1 MNPPACPEHEPLAS
15 NEDAEVERERALSRE
30 QEAAAAAKNRSP
42 SRMALPQHTPDP
54 GPPSR
59 CALVLAFAAIYTI
72 WGSTYLGIR
81 IALETMPPFLMAAGR
96 FLFAGS
102 ILFAFLKL
110 RGARWPNAHQWIAN
124 SIIGTLLLLGG
135 NGLVVWAELTI
146 PSGITAL
153 LIGVGPLFIVLTEW
167 AWPGGTRPTA
177 ITMAA
182 LLLGFAGVIW
192 LAAPWQNSSNGGL
205 NPAGVIAILGACV
218 FWALGSIYSRHA
230 KHGADPF
237 ISASLQMLGGGAM
250 LAIVALLHGDFAGFD
265 ASTISARAWGAFG
278 YLVGIGS
285 LVGFSTFVWLM
296 KHSPPARVATY
307 AYVNPVVAVFLGWL
321 ILDEPITSRTLV
333 ASAIIIAAVAIITTQ
348 KSRTGKDARA

>member
-1 MNPPACPEHEPLAS
+1 MNQPACPEHEALLPI
-15 NEDAEVERERALSRE
+15 EDAKVERPPGVSRE
-30 QEAAAAAKNRSP
+30 RELAHAAKNHSP
-42 SRMALPQHTPDP
+42 SPDSARLTPAP
-54 GPPSR
+54 GQPSR
-59 CALVLAFAAIYTI
+59 CAIIVAFAAIYVI

-81 IALETMPPFLMAAGR
+81 ITLETMPPFLMAAAR

-102 ILFAFLKL
+102 ILFALLKL
-110 RGARWPNAHQWIAN
+110 RGAHWPTAHQWIAN
-124 SIIGTLLLLGG
+124 GIIGMLLLLGG

-153 LIGVGPLFIVLTEW
+153 LIGIGPLFIVLTEW
-167 AWPGGTRPTA
+167 AWPGGTRPTV
-177 ITMAA
+177 ITIVA

-192 LAAPWQNSSNGGL
+192 LAAPWQNPSQGGL

-218 FWALGSIYSRHA
+218 FWSLGSIYSRHA
-230 KHGADPF
+230 RHGADPF
-237 ISASLQMLGGGAM
+237 ISAAMQMLGGGAM
-250 LAIVALLHGDFAGFD
+250 LAIVALWHGDFAHFD
-265 ASTISARAWGAFG
+265 VSTISARGWGAFV

-307 AYVNPVVAVFLGWL
+307 AYVNPVVAVVLGWL

-348 KSRTGKDARA
+348 KSKSAKDTRA